1 MAHARRI
8 DPEVGGRSPPRG
20 SGVRRGFPHLEL
32 IHDSLKRL
40 VPAIKRGT
48 LPPPSPQ
55 PWSGWTDYD
64 TTEPTLSV
72 QRLAR
77 RIAEVFGLDVGTIVV
92 SFHDNVEFAGR
103 VELGASRDFF
113 VEVHAQFRAQPRVIA
128 AVLGHEVAHI
138 FLHRRQLALAE
149 TLPNEILTDTTAAL
163 YGFGALMADTF
174 EVSEK
179 REQLADAV
187 RVTRTEQALGY
198 LTPDELGY
206 VLTRSGFAR
215 VEEYLRSAAA
225 RDALQVG
232 RERAVRELR
241 TPPLALAPWW
251 SRLLYRLWREWA
263 SWRRLRAELR
273 HHTPYAF
280 QEGRIA
286 FRCPHCCQGMRLPL
300 RQKLVARCPSCELEV
315 ACVT

>member
-1 MAHARRI
+1 MAQGQRNGQA
-8 DPEVGGRSPPRG
+8 VGGLASQG
-20 SGVRRGFPHLEL
+20 GTGVRRGFPHLGL

-48 LPPPSPQ
+48 LPPPSPH
-55 PWSGWTDYD
+55 PWGGWTDYD
-64 TTEPTLSV
+64 AKEPILSV

-92 SFHDNVEFAGR
+92 SFHDNVDFAGR
-103 VELGASRDFF
+103 VELGSSRDFF
-113 VEVHAQFRAQPRVIA
+113 VEVHAQYRAQPRVIA

-138 FLHRRQLALAE
+138 FLHRRRLALAE

-174 EVSEK
+174 EVSET
-179 REQLADAV
+179 REQLVNAV
-187 RVTRTEQALGY
+187 RITRREQALGY

-215 VEEYLRSAAA
+215 IEDYLRSAAA
-225 RDALQVG
+225 RDALQQG
-232 RERAVRELR
+232 RTQAELELA
-241 TPPLALAPWW
+241 TPPLALASWW
-251 SRLLYRLWREWA
+251 SRLGYRLRRAWA
-263 SWRRLRAELR
+263 GWRRLREELS

-300 RQKLVARCPSCELEV
+300 RQKLIARCPSCELEV
-315 ACVT
+315 PCDT